1 MDTDTNG
8 HIDNFACFA
17 EPGVVLLAWTDDRS
31 DPQHAI
37 SQEALQLLEQTTD
50 ARGRHLRV
58 VKIPVPAPLYRTQ
71 EEWEALVRG
80 NRGQPAALPLLP
92 ALLQTSKAC
101 ICVQLCDPPLEF
113 IQLIVVIKC

>member
-31 DPQHAI
+31 DPQYAI

-92 ALLQTSKAC
+92 ALLQTFKPC
-101 ICVQLCDPPLEF
+101 ICVQLCDPPLKF